1 MTEATASPVDSSA
14 VSPESEKEIFSF
26 GTSAGIDNDFYGDE
40 ELTAALDGL
49 FDTGD
54 LPEPEACIVG
64 GSPFSLSDE
73 ELTSL
78 GISTP
83 AASSKQGLG
92 AFASAEQDLEGTQ
105 KSAARAIAETLAA
118 LPVEEREQIVRDLY
132 GISHNTSDNM
142 NEDDPAFIRQ
152 KLGEMERELA
162 RMRKSLSWNL
172 RLAAI
177 ELAESQNQSYVE
189 DPDLRLKFIR
199 ADRYDTR
206 KAAGRFIRFFDFKM
220 ELFGEKALARSITW
234 NDLKPEDQ
242 AMLKEGYMQRLPI
255 RDRAGRAIV
264 CHIYNGQVYDSLE
277 SVARQCFY
285 MGCHTDEV
293 TDKKGHIAIFF
304 KIKDFSFKRSSGTF
318 ANLYLMRCVS
328 DLPTRFEAY
337 HKMLE
342 KNGNRIMQKIVDYI
356 TGIMAPG
363 IRARSRV
370 HEGNH
375 EDWVGELVSFGIPHD
390 VIPFSQSF
398 RIKTKNHLEYVSM
411 RIKAEEILAR
421 DSNTQ
426 TESLIDLPTRS
437 DVLLGKGKPI
447 QFSSGNQR
455 LMTVVDGY
463 LDQYHSK
470 CNKQEKTALTF
481 EIVRMLKESGVRF
494 LSKDT
499 GIWLE
504 VPDDQARAKI
514 SYMFRHQRTK
524 PNNGSVGVVRDSPSS
539 GTIDSMGVAT
549 NENQNS
555 TKRLRVES

>member
-1 MTEATASPVDSSA
+1 
-14 VSPESEKEIFSF
+14 
-26 GTSAGIDNDFYGDE
+26 
-40 ELTAALDGL
+40 
-49 FDTGD
+49 
-54 LPEPEACIVG
+54 
-64 GSPFSLSDE
+64 
-73 ELTSL
+73 
-78 GISTP
+78 
-83 AASSKQGLG
+83 
-92 AFASAEQDLEGTQ
+92 
-105 KSAARAIAETLAA
+105 
-118 LPVEEREQIVRDLY
+118 
-132 GISHNTSDNM
+132 
-142 NEDDPAFIRQ
+142 
-152 KLGEMERELA
+152 
-162 RMRKSLSWNL
+162 
-172 RLAAI
+172 
-177 ELAESQNQSYVE
+177 
-189 DPDLRLKFIR
+189 
-199 ADRYDTR
+199 
-206 KAAGRFIRFFDFKM
+206 
-220 ELFGEKALARSITW
+220 
-234 NDLKPEDQ
+234 
-242 AMLKEGYMQRLPI
+242 
-255 RDRAGRAIV
+255 
-264 CHIYNGQVYDSLE
+264 
-277 SVARQCFY
+277 
-285 MGCHTDEV
+285 
-293 TDKKGHIAIFF
+293 
-304 KIKDFSFKRSSGTF
+304 
-318 ANLYLMRCVS
+318 
-328 DLPTRFEAY
+328 
-337 HKMLE
+337 MLE

-398 RIKTKNHLEYVSM
+398 RIKTKNHLEYLSM

-470 CNKQEKTALTF
+470 CNKQEKTALAF